1 MNTRVRLF
9 LVPLAVLALLAAGC
23 GGGGKKSA
31 TTTATTA
38 TTGTSA
44 TGTTPTSTIASA
56 SLGPNDVATVGPE
69 HITKADFAGVLAQ
82 AKSSY
87 TLQKRTFPAAGSPD
101 YQTLVGQVMNFLVQ
115 KAEFA
120 QKAKE
125 LGITVTDKQVEDRLA
140 QVKKQCCGGDDK
152 RYEQQLQKSGITDAQ
167 FRDDLKSQLYS
178 EQIYNKITANL
189 KVSDAEVSAY
199 YKQHVTDQYTTPAH
213 TNPAS
218 RDVRHILVKTKAL
231 ADKLYD
237 QLQHGADF
245 ATLVNKYTL
254 DTGSKATG
262 GKLTAV
268 KGQVV
273 PEFQKVAFSIKTKE
287 IAKPVHSQFG
297 WHIIQA
303 LSDVKPPQKVPAKVE
318 PFSQAKSSIQG
329 QLLSNKKAA
338 SAQAWITAMQAQ
350 FAPTIHYA
358 PGYTPPPS
366 TSTTPTTTT
375 G

>member
-1 MNTRVRLF
+1 
-9 LVPLAVLALLAAGC
+9 VLALVAAGC
-23 GGGGKKSA
+23 GGGGKKSG
-31 TTTATTA
+31 TTTA
-38 TTGTSA
+38 TTGTST

-56 SLGPNDVATVGPE
+56 TLGPNDVATVGPA

-87 TLQKRTFPAAGSPD
+87 ALQKRTFPAAGSPD
-101 YQTLVGQVMNFLVQ
+101 YQTLVGQIMNFLVQ
-115 KAEFA
+115 KSEFA

-125 LGITVTDKQVEDRLA
+125 LGITVTDKQVEDRLVV
-140 QVKKQCCGGDDK
+140 VKKQCCGGDDK

-189 KVSDAEVSAY
+189 QVTDAEVSAF

-231 ADKLYD
+231 ADKLYG

-245 ATLVNKYTL
+245 ATLVSKYTL

-303 LSDVKPPQKVPAKVE
+303 LSDVKPPQKVPAKVQ
-318 PFSQAKSSIQG
+318 PFSQVKSAIQS

-338 SAQAWITAMQAQ
+338 AAQTWITAMQAQ
-350 FAPTIHYA
+350 FKPTIHYA
-358 PGYTPPPS
+358 SGYTPPPS